1 MKRKS
6 PVVVTGLSLCYALKY
21 PDEILPMDMD

>member
-6 PVVVTGLSLCYALKY
+6 PVEVTGLSLCYALKY